1 MILGITLQ
9 EETGGT
15 LSPPLP
21 ARFCAIFPR
30 GFKSTHYFTKLSSC
44 IIIIIALYH
53 VSSQL
58 LFSEDID
65 IIFWKNTIF
74 SGTSYPTIHYPKRSH
89 TTSKSGMFNRRNI
102 RLSTHCG

>member
-21 ARFCAIFPR
+21 ARFRAILPR
-30 GFKSTHYFTKLSSC
+30 DFKSSTVSSLFHKVGLVASLLS
-44 IIIIIALYH
+44 IALYH
-53 VSSQL
+53 VSFQL

-65 IIFWKNTIF
+65 IIF
-74 SGTSYPTIHYPKRSH
+74 
-89 TTSKSGMFNRRNI
+89 
-102 RLSTHCG
+102 